1 MEPGALISMECRVF
15 LHDKEGFVHNST
27 LEMVHLFKLPEG
39 LKLMTEVRI
48 FSATAKVFL
57 IFKNTSKKEVTG
69 FPELMPVALVR
80 AHVHS
85 RTDPPC
91 KKNTPPPVEL
101 EIGDDDEPETTTS
114 GDNEAENKDSSKPNE
129 VTEITLE

>member
-1 MEPGALISMECRVF
+1 MEPGALISMECRIF
-15 LHDKEGFVHNST
+15 LHDKEACVYKSS

-39 LKLMTEVRI
+39 LKLMTEVRT
-48 FSATAKVFL
+48 FASKAKVFL
-57 IFKNTSKKEVTG
+57 IFKNAGKKDVTG

-85 RTDPPC
+85 RADQPC

-101 EIGDDDEPETTTS
+101 EIPDEDEDKSKEEST
-114 GDNEAENKDSSKPNE
+114 DNKDNSKASE